1 MKKVNQVITFV
12 FLLVL
17 CIGGIGERSS
27 RKHSIFAPSSSH
39 AVRHSGKRHMLAQ
52 DPEIFEN
59 TTAFF
64 VEHSKPQA
72 ESLIQFLNSLKP
84 DNNRTTASSMSTD
97 GNLSDQC
104 HTEKLCESLPVSCI
118 KCTFNYSCV
127 YGEDVNVS
135 CDAKDDARCQGNR
148 TFLRSHSCRYCYQT
162 PSYQHVCQRNT
173 SCHVVSAPR
182 QRYIAKCNVKPHIL
196 CLGSRGFSKHVP
208 CNWTKGYSWGTA
220 LLLSIV
226 FGGFGVDR
234 FYLGMW
240 QEGIG
245 KLFSFGGLGV
255 WTLVDVILIAT
266 GYLGPADHSLYI
278 RNEFLKM

>member
-1 MKKVNQVITFV
+1 MTTSSEITLI
-12 FLLVL
+12 FLFVL

-27 RKHSIFAPSSSH
+27 RKHTIFAPSSSH
-39 AVRHSGKRHMLAQ
+39 ALRHSAKRHMLAHV
-52 DPEIFEN
+52 EN
-59 TTAFF
+59 GDNSSSIVIDYTKLY
-64 VEHSKPQA
+64 SD
-72 ESLIQFLNSLKP
+72 SLIQPFASIKAESNHTTTSSL
-84 DNNRTTASSMSTD
+84 TTESISDSCQTNAPCYT
-97 GNLSDQC
+97 LSG
-104 HTEKLCESLPVSCI
+104 SCI
-118 KCTFNYSCV
+118 KCTFNYSCI
-127 YGEDVNVS
+127 YGEDTNIT
-135 CDAKDDARCQGNR
+135 CEAINAKCTGNR
-148 TFLRSHSCRYCYQT
+148 TFIKTHVCRYCYQT
-162 PSYQHVCQRNT
+162 PSHEHTCQRNT

-182 QRYIAKCNVKPHIL
+182 QRYVTKCTVKPHVL
-196 CLGSRGFSKHVP
+196 CLGNKNFAKHVP

-255 WTLVDVILIAT
+255 WTLIDVILIAT

-278 RNEFLKM
+278 RN

>member
-1 MKKVNQVITFV
+1 MYIANELVVFI

-17 CIGGIGERSS
+17 CIGGIGERNS
-27 RKHSIFAPSSSH
+27 RKHNIFAPSSSH
-39 AVRHSGKRHMLAQ
+39 ALRHSAKRHMLAQ
-52 DPEIFEN
+52 EVENFEN
-59 TTAFF
+59 
-64 VEHSKPQA
+64 VSVIMDHSKIHSD
-72 ESLIQFLNSLKP
+72 SLIHISGNIKP
-84 DNNRTTASSMSTD
+84 ENNRTTPSSMSTEGSLSDPCHTD
-97 GNLSDQC
+97 GNCNSLSG
-104 HTEKLCESLPVSCI
+104 VCI
-118 KCTFNYSCV
+118 KCAFNSCV
-127 YGEDVNVS
+127 YGEDVNVT
-135 CDAKDDARCQGNR
+135 CEVKNETKCKGNR
-148 TFLRSHSCRYCYQT
+148 SFIKTYNCRYCYQT
-162 PSYQHVCQRNT
+162 PHYDHICQINT

-182 QRYIAKCNVKPHIL
+182 QRYISKCLVKAHVL
-196 CLGSRGFSKHVP
+196 CLGNRVFAKNVP
-208 CNWTKGYSWGTA
+208 CNWTKGYSWETA

-278 RNEFLKM
+278 RN

>member
-1 MKKVNQVITFV
+1 MSIANELVVFV

-27 RKHSIFAPSSSH
+27 RKHNIFAPSSSH
-39 AVRHSGKRHMLAQ
+39 ALRHSAKRHMLAQ
-52 DPEIFEN
+52 EVEN
-59 TTAFF
+59 
-64 VEHSKPQA
+64 VENSSILLDHSKFHSD
-72 ESLIQFLNSLKP
+72 SLIHIGSLKP
-84 DNNRTTASSMSTD
+84 ESNRTTPSSMSTE
-97 GNLSDQC
+97 GSLSDQC
-104 HTEKLCESLPVSCI
+104 HTDGNCDTLIGTCI
-118 KCTFNYSCV
+118 KCAFNYTCV
-127 YGEDVNVS
+127 YGEDVNVT
-135 CDAKDDARCQGNR
+135 CEVKNETKCMGNR
-148 TFLRSHSCRYCYQT
+148 SFIRTHNCRYCYQI
-162 PSYQHVCQRNT
+162 PHYEHICQINT

-182 QRYIAKCNVKPHIL
+182 QSYIAKCVVKPHVL
-196 CLGSRGFSKHVP
+196 CLGNRVFDKHVP

-278 RNEFLKM
+278 RN